1 MRFTE
6 IFHYVIEFCGLA
18 KRYFENTT
26 DRRQAPCRDQMSQ
39 NFPPNPK
46 LNQPATS
53 SKLNQEGSMSFFSD
67 LLGLLKHRKEKQK
80 LELETEQLKAEAQ
93 ERKSLMLIAII
104 IVGFIF
110 LVWLIFF

>member
-1 MRFTE
+1 
-6 IFHYVIEFCGLA
+6 
-18 KRYFENTT
+18 
-26 DRRQAPCRDQMSQ
+26 
-39 NFPPNPK
+39 
-46 LNQPATS
+46 
-53 SKLNQEGSMSFFSD
+53 MSFFSD

-80 LELETEQLKAEAQ
+80 LELVDIEHLKAEAQ

>member
-1 MRFTE
+1 
-6 IFHYVIEFCGLA
+6 
-18 KRYFENTT
+18 
-26 DRRQAPCRDQMSQ
+26 
-39 NFPPNPK
+39 
-46 LNQPATS
+46 
-53 SKLNQEGSMSFFSD
+53 MSFFSE

-80 LELETEQLKAEAQ
+80 LELVDIEHLKAEAQ

>member
-1 MRFTE
+1 
-6 IFHYVIEFCGLA
+6 
-18 KRYFENTT
+18 
-26 DRRQAPCRDQMSQ
+26 
-39 NFPPNPK
+39 
-46 LNQPATS
+46 
-53 SKLNQEGSMSFFSD
+53 MSFFSA

-80 LELETEQLKAEAQ
+80 LELVDIEHLKAEAQ